1 MNVANLCRLQPKCCS
16 LDTRLTIESS
26 LFTVDTAKNVS
37 AARVKCVLRIMVKQ
51 IECSTGVL
59 TAKFATPAQV
69 QVGM

>member
-1 MNVANLCRLQPKCCS
+1 MNVANLCRLLPRCCN
-16 LDTRLTIESS
+16 LGTCLTIELSPY
-26 LFTVDTAKNVS
+26 TVDTAKNVS

-51 IECSTGVL
+51 IECFTGVL